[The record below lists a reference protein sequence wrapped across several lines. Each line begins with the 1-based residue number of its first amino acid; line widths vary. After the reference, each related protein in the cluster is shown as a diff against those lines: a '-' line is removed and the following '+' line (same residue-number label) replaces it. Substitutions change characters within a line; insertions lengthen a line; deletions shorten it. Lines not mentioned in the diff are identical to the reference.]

1 MSYIQSAI
9 ELTDRMSAPLY
20 NICTAAN
27 MVISNFQ
34 AMQYASDAAF
44 DTSSLDVAR
53 QNIADAVVQLQEL
66 TQEKVKISE
75 PVTIPVQWQ
84 EYNAPEVFLTTGA
97 ERFQQEIQSANNMM
111 EQLCATQD
119 AIAKQAYGTYIFP
132 PEAFQDLNSMA
143 VRIDHI
149 RDKISQLETSG
160 AGMGF
165 DAANSGI
172 ERLREQLSQTL
183 QIQSELNYAVQNMDV
198 SAANSAYL
206 KLSQTVDNTERYIR
220 DNTNEQMQ
228 FNNAVYAG
236 TTQTDALTGA
246 IKRVVAAYVSIQS
259 VQKALNLSD
268 ELTQTTARLDMMV
281 SSYNTLNGTMQT
293 TDELTQMIYQSAQN
307 SRASFM
313 DTAASVAKLGNNA
326 RDAFASTGEI
336 VQFAELVNKQFTI
349 AGASSTEAFNAFLQ
363 LTQALGSGVL
373 RGDELNS
380 IFEQAPNL
388 IQTVADYMDVPIG
401 QIREMASEGQ
411 ITADIVKNAM
421 FTATDDIDAK
431 FNSMPMTWG
440 QLWTYY
446 SNQAL
451 MTFQPVLQRLN
462 EIANDT
468 NMRTALTG
476 VMNALSGA
484 ATVALNVIDVMV
496 TGGAFIVDN
505 WSMIAPV
512 IIGVGT
518 ALAVY
523 NGVLMIHNTYE
534 TLANGLKAIS
544 AARSALKSGMTLA
557 EAAATKTATGAQV
570 GMNAAL
576 LACPVTWV
584 IVAIIALI
592 AILYAVVA
600 HINKTKNEATSATGV
615 ICGAVYA
622 AGAFILNTAI
632 GVLNGLIQSTW
643 NMFVEPVLSIV
654 EWVLNVMNGG
664 FDSFG
669 GAVAN
674 LIGNIIS
681 WFLSLGKVVT
691 QIIDAIFGTNW
702 TSGLESLQNEVLSW
716 GKTENAITLDRS
728 APTIDYRM
736 SYTDAYGK
744 GYEWGQGVENKI
756 KDFFGGAGAT
766 DDNSGS
772 YGGESEM
779 TNYLSGIAGDT
790 ASISD
795 SLDVSE
801 EDLKYLRD
809 IAEQEAIN
817 RFTTAEIKVDMSG
830 MSNTVHNTNDLDGI
844 VDGLTTRVLQAMEV
858 VRDGA

>member
-84 EYNAPEVFLTTGA
+84 EYNAPEVFLTSGA

-119 AIAKQAYGTYIFP
+119 SIAKQAYSTYIFP
-132 PEAFQDLNSMA
+132 PEAFQNLNSMA

-149 RDKISQLETSG
+149 RDQISQLETSG
-160 AGMGF
+160 TGMGF

-172 ERLREQLSQTL
+172 EHLREQLYQTM
-183 QIQSELNYAVQNMDV
+183 QIQAELNSAMENMDV
-198 SAANSAYL
+198 SAANAAYL
-206 KLSQTVDNTERYIR
+206 KLSQTVGNTERYIR

-236 TTQTDALTGA
+236 SVQTNNLLNKIMQIGGAYLSFQAVLSTMKQAVEYASDLAEVQNVVDITFGSAAQQINEWSQAALDVYGINEVTAKQYTGTMGAMLKSSGLAGGSILEMSTNLTGLA
-246 IKRVVAAYVSIQS
+246 ADMASFYNLDTDTAFEKIRSGISGETEPLKQLGINMSVANLEAYAMSQGISEAYSEMSQ
-259 VQKALNLSD
+259 A
-268 ELTQTTARLDMMV
+268 EQTTLRYNYLLQVTADAQGDFARTS
-281 SSYNTLNGTMQT
+281 SSYANQIRLLGESWTEFTGMVASQVIPILTLLVEKLNSGISWLSANWSVLQPILLGIIALVTTYTSVLAAHAVMQG
-293 TDELTQMIYQSAQN
+293 IS
-307 SRASFM
+307 
-313 DTAASVAKLGNNA
+313 NA
-326 RDAFASTGEI
+326 I
-336 VQFAELVNKQFTI
+336 ELVAEIQAYKTATALLANINAQLLAT
-349 AGASSTEAFNAFLQ
+349 STEY
-363 LTQALGSGVL
+363 AL
-373 RGDELNS
+373 
-380 IFEQAPNL
+380 A
-388 IQTVADYMDVPIG
+388 VA
-401 QIREMASEGQ
+401 
-411 ITADIVKNAM
+411 TA
-421 FTATDDIDAK
+421 
-431 FNSMPMTWG
+431 
-440 QLWTYY
+440 Q
-446 SNQAL
+446 
-451 MTFQPVLQRLN
+451 
-462 EIANDT
+462 
-468 NMRTALTG
+468 
-476 VMNALSGA
+476 
-484 ATVALNVIDVMV
+484 ATVA
-496 TGGAFIVDN
+496 
-505 WSMIAPV
+505 
-512 IIGVGT
+512 
-518 ALAVY
+518 
-523 NGVLMIHNTYE
+523 
-534 TLANGLKAIS
+534 
-544 AARSALKSGMTLA
+544 
-557 EAAATKTATGAQV
+557 QV
-570 GMNAAL
+570 GFNTAL

-584 IVAIIALI
+584 IVTIIALI
-592 AILYAVVA
+592 AILYAVIA
-600 HINKTKNEATSATGV
+600 HINKTKDEATSATGA

-728 APTIDYRM
+728 APAIDYRM
-736 SYTDAYGK
+736 SYTDAYNK

-756 KDFFGGAGAT
+756 KDFFGGVA

-772 YGGESEM
+772 YGGESDM
-779 TNYLSGIAGDT
+779 TNYLSDIAGDT

>member
-84 EYNAPEVFLTTGA
+84 EYNAPEVFLTTGT

-119 AIAKQAYGTYIFP
+119 AIAKQAYSTYIFP

-160 AGMGF
+160 TGMGF
-165 DAANSGI
+165 DAANTGI

-228 FNNAVYAG
+228 FNDAVYAG

-349 AGASSTEAFNAFLQ
+349 AGASSTEASNAFLQ

-421 FTATDDIDAK
+421 FAAADDIDAK

-440 QLWTYY
+440 QLWSYY

-462 EIANDT
+462 EIANDA

-523 NGVLMIHNTYE
+523 NGVLILHNAYE
-534 TLANGLKAIS
+534 AASNGLKMIAAIRAVAHGTATAAETAATTGAS
-544 AARSALKSGMTLA
+544 AAQIAF
-557 EAAATKTATGAQV
+557 
-570 GMNAAL
+570 NAAL
-576 LACPVTWV
+576 YACPLTW
-584 IVAIIALI
+584 IVLAIIAVIAAIYLI
-592 AILYAVVA
+592 VA
-600 HINKTKNEATSATGV
+600 AINKVQGTTYSATGV
-615 ICGAVYA
+615 ICGAVA
-622 AGAFILNTAI
+622 TAGAFILNTGI
-632 GVLNGLIQSTW
+632 GLLNGLIQSAW
-643 NMFVEPVLSIV
+643 SMFVEPFLSIV
-654 EWVLNVMNGG
+654 EWVLNVVNGG

-691 QIIDAIFGTNW
+691 QIIDAIFGTDW
-702 TSGLESLQNEVLSW
+702 TAGLESLQNEVLSW

-736 SYTDAYGK
+736 SYTDAYSK
-744 GYEWGQGVENKI
+744 GYEWGQGIENTI
-756 KDFFGGAGAT
+756 KDFFGGAGAE

-772 YGGESEM
+772 YGGESDM

>member
-220 DNTNEQMQ
+220 DNTNGQMQ
-228 FNNAVYAG
+228 FNDAVYAG

-349 AGASSTEAFNAFLQ
+349 AGASSTEASNAFLQ

-421 FTATDDIDAK
+421 FAAADDIDAK
-431 FNSMPMTWG
+431 FSSMPMTWG

-462 EIANDT
+462 EIANDA

-496 TGGAFIVDN
+496 TGGTFIVDN

-518 ALAVY
+518 ALAIY
-523 NGVLMIHNTYE
+523 NGVLILHNAYE
-534 TLANGLKAIS
+534 AASNGLKMIAAIRAVAHGTATAAETAATTGAS
-544 AARSALKSGMTLA
+544 AAQIAF
-557 EAAATKTATGAQV
+557 
-570 GMNAAL
+570 NAAL
-576 LACPVTWV
+576 YACPLTW
-584 IVAIIALI
+584 IVLAIIAVIAAIYLI
-592 AILYAVVA
+592 VA
-600 HINKTKNEATSATGV
+600 AINKVQGTTYSATGV
-615 ICGAVYA
+615 ICGAVA
-622 AGAFILNTAI
+622 TAGAFILNTGI
-632 GVLNGLIQSTW
+632 GLLNGLIQSAW
-643 NMFVEPVLSIV
+643 SMFVEPFLSIV
-654 EWVLNVMNGG
+654 EWVLNVVNGG

-691 QIIDAIFGTNW
+691 QIIDAIFGTDW
-702 TSGLESLQNEVLSW
+702 TAGLESLQNEVLSW

-736 SYTDAYGK
+736 SYTDAYSK
-744 GYEWGQGVENKI
+744 GYEWGQGIENTI
-756 KDFFGGAGAT
+756 KDFFGGAGAE
-766 DDNSGS
+766 DDNFGS
-772 YGGESEM
+772 YGGESDM

>member
-20 NICTAAN
+20 DIYTAAN
-27 MVISNFQ
+27 AVNSSLVEMQ
-34 AMQYASDAAF
+34 ATSGDMF
-44 DTSSLDVAR
+44 DTSALDRV
-53 QNIADAVVQLQEL
+53 QQDIVNTEIQLQEL

-119 AIAKQAYGTYIFP
+119 AIAKQAYSTYVFP

-349 AGASSTEAFNAFLQ
+349 AGASSTEASNAFLQ

-421 FTATDDIDAK
+421 FAAADDIDAK

-440 QLWTYY
+440 QLWIYY

-462 EIANDT
+462 EIANDA

-518 ALAVY
+518 ALAIY
-523 NGVLMIHNTYE
+523 NGVLILHNAYE
-534 TLANGLKAIS
+534 AVSNGLKMMAAIRAVAHGTATAAETAATTGAS
-544 AARSALKSGMTLA
+544 AAQIAF
-557 EAAATKTATGAQV
+557 
-570 GMNAAL
+570 NAAL
-576 LACPVTWV
+576 YACPLTW
-584 IVAIIALI
+584 IVLAIIAVIAAIYLI
-592 AILYAVVA
+592 VA
-600 HINKTKNEATSATGV
+600 AINKVQGTTYSATGV
-615 ICGAVYA
+615 ICGAVA
-622 AGAFILNTAI
+622 TAGAFILNTGI
-632 GVLNGLIQSTW
+632 GLLNGLIQFAWS
-643 NMFVEPVLSIV
+643 MFVEPFLSIV
-654 EWVLNVMNGG
+654 EWVLNVVNGG

-736 SYTDAYGK
+736 SYTDAYDK
-744 GYEWGQGVENKI
+744 GYEWGQGVENKV

-766 DDNSGS
+766 DDNLGS

>member
-20 NICTAAN
+20 DIYTAAN
-27 MVISNFQ
+27 AVNSSLVEMQAISGD
-34 AMQYASDAAF
+34 MF
-44 DTSSLDVAR
+44 DTSALDRVQQDIVNAE
-53 QNIADAVVQLQEL
+53 IQLQEL

-119 AIAKQAYGTYIFP
+119 AIAKQAYSTYVFP

-268 ELTQTTARLDMMV
+268 ELTQTMARLDMMV

-349 AGASSTEAFNAFLQ
+349 AGASSTEASNAFLQ

-421 FTATDDIDAK
+421 FSAADDIDAK

-462 EIANDT
+462 EIANDA

-505 WSMIAPV
+505 WSMIAPI

-523 NGVLMIHNTYE
+523 NGVLILHNAYE
-534 TLANGLKAIS
+534 AVSNGLKMIAAIRAVAHGTATAAETAATTGAS
-544 AARSALKSGMTLA
+544 AAQIAF
-557 EAAATKTATGAQV
+557 
-570 GMNAAL
+570 NAAL
-576 LACPVTWV
+576 YACPLTW
-584 IVAIIALI
+584 IVLAIIAVIAAIYLI
-592 AILYAVVA
+592 VAAVNKA
-600 HINKTKNEATSATGV
+600 HGTTISATGG
-615 ICGAVYA
+615 I
-622 AGAFILNTAI
+622 AGAFMVLAAHVLNTFVVPVQNWLAS
-632 GVLNGLIQSTW
+632 LI
-643 NMFVEPVLSIV
+643 NF
-654 EWVLNVMNGG
+654 
-664 FDSFG
+664 
-669 GAVAN
+669 
-674 LIGNIIS
+674 IGNAFNDPIAAVQVLFYDMCLTVIGYIQNLAS
-681 WFLSLGKVVT
+681 GIETLLNRIPGVT
-691 QIIDAIFGTNW
+691 IDI
-702 TSGLESLQNEVLSW
+702 TSGLDGFYAELEQAQQKVKDESGWVEYVQ
-716 GKTENAITLDRS
+716 KM
-728 APTIDYRM
+728 DYI
-736 SYTDAYGK
+736 SYDAAYDK
-744 GYEWGQGVENKI
+744 GYEWGQGVENRV
-756 KDFFGGAGAT
+756 KDFFGGAE

-772 YGGESEM
+772 YGDESDM

-858 VRDGA
+858 VRDGV

>member
-34 AMQYASDAAF
+34 AMQSASGAAF

-53 QNIADAVVQLQEL
+53 QSIADAVVQLQEL

-119 AIAKQAYGTYIFP
+119 SIAKQAYSTYIFP
-132 PEAFQDLNSMA
+132 PEAFQNLNSMA

-149 RDKISQLETSG
+149 RDQISQLETSG

-172 ERLREQLSQTL
+172 EHLREQLYQTM
-183 QIQSELNYAVQNMDV
+183 QIQAELNSAMENMDV
-198 SAANSAYL
+198 SAANAAYL
-206 KLSQTVDNTERYIR
+206 KLSQTVGNTERYIR

-228 FNNAVYAG
+228 FNDAVYAG

-268 ELTQTTARLDMMV
+268 ELTQTTARLNMMV

-349 AGASSTEAFNAFLQ
+349 AGASSTEASNAFLQ

-388 IQTVADYMDVPIG
+388 IQTVADYMDIPIG

-421 FTATDDIDAK
+421 FAAADDIDAK

-462 EIANDT
+462 EIANDA

-518 ALAVY
+518 ALAIY
-523 NGVLMIHNTYE
+523 NGVLILHNAYE
-534 TLANGLKAIS
+534 AASNGLKMIAAIRAVAHGTATAAETAATTGAS
-544 AARSALKSGMTLA
+544 AAQIAF
-557 EAAATKTATGAQV
+557 
-570 GMNAAL
+570 NAAL
-576 LACPVTWV
+576 YACPLTW
-584 IVAIIALI
+584 IVLAIIAVIAAIYLI
-592 AILYAVVA
+592 VAAVNKA
-600 HINKTKNEATSATGV
+600 HGTTISATGG
-615 ICGAVYA
+615 I
-622 AGAFILNTAI
+622 AGAFMVLAAHVLNTFVVPVQNWLAS
-632 GVLNGLIQSTW
+632 LI
-643 NMFVEPVLSIV
+643 NF
-654 EWVLNVMNGG
+654 
-664 FDSFG
+664 
-669 GAVAN
+669 
-674 LIGNIIS
+674 IGNAFNDPIAAVQVLFYDMCLTVIGYIQNLAS
-681 WFLSLGKVVT
+681 GIETLLNRIPGVT
-691 QIIDAIFGTNW
+691 IDI
-702 TSGLESLQNEVLSW
+702 TSGLDGFYAELEQAQQKVKDESGWVEYVQ
-716 GKTENAITLDRS
+716 KM
-728 APTIDYRM
+728 DYI
-736 SYTDAYGK
+736 SYDAAYDK
-744 GYEWGQGVENKI
+744 GYEWGQGVENRV
-756 KDFFGGAGAT
+756 KDFFGGAE

-772 YGGESEM
+772 YGDESDM

-858 VRDGA
+858 VRDGV

>member
-119 AIAKQAYGTYIFP
+119 SIAKQAYSTYIFP
-132 PEAFQDLNSMA
+132 PEAFQNLNSMA

-228 FNNAVYAG
+228 FNDAVYAG

-349 AGASSTEAFNAFLQ
+349 AGASSTEASNAFLQ

-421 FTATDDIDAK
+421 FAAADDIDAK

-462 EIANDT
+462 EIANDA

-523 NGVLMIHNTYE
+523 NGVLMIHNAYE

-600 HINKTKNEATSATGV
+600 HINKTKDEATSATGV

-632 GVLNGLIQSTW
+632 GVLNGLIQSAW
-643 NMFVEPVLSIV
+643 NIFVEPVLSIV

-736 SYTDAYGK
+736 SYTDAYSK
-744 GYEWGQGVENKI
+744 GYEWGQGIENTI
-756 KDFFGGAGAT
+756 KDFFGGAGAE
-766 DDNSGS
+766 DDNFGS
-772 YGGESEM
+772 YGGESDM